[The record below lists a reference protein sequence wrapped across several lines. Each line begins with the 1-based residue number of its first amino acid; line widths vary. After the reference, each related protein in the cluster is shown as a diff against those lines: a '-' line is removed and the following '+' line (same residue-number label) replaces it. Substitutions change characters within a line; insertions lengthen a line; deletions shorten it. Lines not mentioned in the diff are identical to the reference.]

1 VGIPVREDQLNEDA
15 QADLLIGDD
24 GTARAIRYLM
34 LQGRIPAAS
43 MTIGPVVKDKPYSAL
58 GVTERFQTLA
68 DGNRIVQRT
77 SSMWYRDREGRERRE
92 TAGLFPE
99 PIAVISDPVSNDS
112 WILSPQNR
120 TASRRPNA
128 PQPPPAVPGS
138 GSSTGIMVKGRPQD
152 RGVLVGGTVSG
163 SPAEHAGIANGDIV
177 LAINGQ
183 AVKNSNDLIQRTV
196 AIPVGRTVAL
206 TIIHQGK
213 ERTVNLTTRE
223 RAATYNASMSLTGE
237 PEAEDLGNQVIQGVT
252 AQGRRTRQPVAAGAI
267 GNERAFEVVNETWFS
282 PDLRVMMMEK
292 HSDPRSGDIVYRL
305 TNVNRRDPDRSLF
318 RVPKDYRVSPQ
329 LSPAFLPAAQ

>member
-1 VGIPVREDQLNEDA
+1 
-15 QADLLIGDD
+15 
-24 GTARAIRYLM
+24 
-34 LQGRIPAAS
+34 
-43 MTIGPVVKDKPYSAL
+43 
-58 GVTERFQTLA
+58 
-68 DGNRIVQRT
+68 
-77 SSMWYRDREGRERRE
+77 
-92 TAGLFPE
+92 
-99 PIAVISDPVSNDS
+99 
-112 WILSPQNR
+112 
-120 TASRRPNA
+120 
-128 PQPPPAVPGS
+128 
-138 GSSTGIMVKGRPQD
+138 
-152 RGVLVGGTVSG
+152 
-163 SPAEHAGIANGDIV
+163 
-177 LAINGQ
+177 
-183 AVKNSNDLIQRTV
+183 
-196 AIPVGRTVAL
+196 VAL

-237 PEAEDLGNQVIQGVT
+237 PEAENLGNQVIEGVT

-305 TNVNRRDPDRSLF
+305 TNVNRQDPDRSLF